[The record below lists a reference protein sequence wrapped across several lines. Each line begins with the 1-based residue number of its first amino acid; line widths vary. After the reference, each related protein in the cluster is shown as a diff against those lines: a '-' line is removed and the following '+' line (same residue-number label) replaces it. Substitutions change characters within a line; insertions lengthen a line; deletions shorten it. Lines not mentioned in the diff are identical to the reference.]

1 MLVRIATGKNPYLDT
16 YYQQVNRMHNSEF
29 LNRDAVSERNFNRA
43 DLSETFLSKA
53 PVSEAPLREAPINGV
68 TVPDQGLVLVPI
80 CFVLL
85 GWLLVL
91 LVRLHL
97 WKTVRN
103 RVDTV
108 KSFEKI
114 PCLNCQFFKNN
125 PYLKCAIHPS
135 TVLSAEALNCPDYWP
150 ES

>member
-1 MLVRIATGKNPYLDT
+1 MLVRIATGKNPCLDT
-16 YYQQVNRMHNSEF
+16 YHQQVNRMHNSEF

-53 PVSEAPLREAPINGV
+53 PVSEAPLREV

-85 GWLLVL
+85 VWSLVL
-91 LVRLHL
+91 LVRLDL

-125 PYLKCAIHPS
+125 PYLKCAVHPS
-135 TVLSAEALNCPDYWP
+135 TALSAEALNCPDYLP